1 MRESRNRESAKPAC
15 SRFSRRQ
22 KNAEW
27 EKRSAIGVFRA
38 RAAPSQTS
46 LQGAFV
52 PTHPLHRIFGHM
64 HKVLNIDEKN

>member
-27 EKRSAIGVFRA
+27 EKRSAIAVFRA

-46 LQGAFV
+46 LEGVFV
-52 PTHPLHRIFGHM
+52 PTHPIA
-64 HKVLNIDEKN
+64 LNVWTHA